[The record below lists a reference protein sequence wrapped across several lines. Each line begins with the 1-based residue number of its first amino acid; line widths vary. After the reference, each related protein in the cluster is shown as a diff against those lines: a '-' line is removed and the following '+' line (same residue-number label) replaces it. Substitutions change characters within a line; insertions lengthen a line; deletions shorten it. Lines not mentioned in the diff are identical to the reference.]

1 MRETAPRDTLIVM
14 RRVAIFCLP
23 LLALA
28 LPATALGLRAADGDG
43 TLVVQNG
50 TAPRGLAV
58 VTLVINGTAIGH
70 VSTGSPDQ
78 VDTVVI
84 DDPNNT
90 NNIGASVV
98 NGAPSLTRKTI
109 SGTETKFIGS
119 DFRFRAAD
127 GVYKVWIYGSGVDVV
142 AVGRGTVTLTGTPDT
157 PLGDGVYSLNGDAFH
172 SLPGF
177 PTPKLTIGSSG

>member
-1 MRETAPRDTLIVM
+1 M
-14 RRVAIFCLP
+14 RRLAFVCLP
-23 LLALA
+23 LVALAAPAAALA
-28 LPATALGLRAADGDG
+28 LKTDDG
-43 TLVVQNG
+43 TLVVKNG
-50 TAPRGLAV
+50 SAPRGVPV

-98 NGAPSLTRKTI
+98 NDAPSLTRKTI
-109 SGTETKFIGS
+109 SSTETKFIGS

-127 GVYKVWIYGSGVDVV
+127 GVYKVWIYGSGVNVF
-142 AVGRGTVTLTGTPDT
+142 AVGKGTVVLQGQPDS
-157 PLGDGVYSLNGDAFH
+157 GAADGKYSLNGDDWR
-172 SLPGF
+172 SLPTVPSDLLKITAAG
-177 PTPKLTIGSSG
+177 

>member
-1 MRETAPRDTLIVM
+1 MRETAPGDTLIVM
-14 RRVAIFCLP
+14 RRVAILCLP
-23 LLALA
+23 VLALA
-28 LPATALGLRAADGDG
+28 LPATALALRAAASDG

-90 NNIGASVV
+90 NNIGASVT

-109 SGTETKFIGS
+109 SATETKFIGS

-127 GVYKVWIYGSGVDVV
+127 GVYKVWIYGSGVSVF
-142 AVGRGTVTLTGTPDT
+142 AVGKGTVVLQGSPDA
-157 PLGDGVYSLNGDAFH
+157 GAADGKYSLNGQDWR
-172 SLPGF
+172 SLPAV
-177 PTPKLTIGSSG
+177 PTDLLKITSGG

>member
-1 MRETAPRDTLIVM
+1 MRDTAPGDTLSVM
-14 RRVAIFCLP
+14 RRLAILCLP
-23 LLALA
+23 VLALV
-28 LPATALGLRAADGDG
+28 LPATALALRAAAGDG
-43 TLVVQNG
+43 TLVVKNG

-84 DDPNNT
+84 DDPNNA
-90 NNIGASVV
+90 NNIGARVT

-109 SGTETKFIGS
+109 SATETKFIGS

-127 GVYKVWIYGSGVDVV
+127 GVYKVWIYGSGVNVF
-142 AVGRGTVTLTGTPDT
+142 AVGKGTVVLQGSPDQ
-157 PLGDGVYSLNGDAFH
+157 GAADGRYSLNGDDWR
-172 SLPGF
+172 SLPAV
-177 PTPKLTIGSSG
+177 PTDLLKITSSG

>member
-1 MRETAPRDTLIVM
+1 MRETASGDTLLVM
-14 RRVAIFCLP
+14 RRFAILCLP
-23 LLALA
+23 VLALA
-28 LPATALGLRAADGDG
+28 LPATALALRAAASDG
-43 TLVVQNG
+43 TLVVKNG
-50 TAPRGLAV
+50 TAPRGVAV

-90 NNIGASVV
+90 NNIGASVT

-127 GVYKVWIYGSGVDVV
+127 GVYKVWIYGSGVNVF
-142 AVGRGTVTLTGTPDT
+142 AVGKGTVVLQGSPDSSAA
-157 PLGDGVYSLNGDAFH
+157 DGRYSLNGDDFR
-172 SLPGF
+172 SLPAV
-177 PTPKLTIGSSG
+177 PTDLLKITASG